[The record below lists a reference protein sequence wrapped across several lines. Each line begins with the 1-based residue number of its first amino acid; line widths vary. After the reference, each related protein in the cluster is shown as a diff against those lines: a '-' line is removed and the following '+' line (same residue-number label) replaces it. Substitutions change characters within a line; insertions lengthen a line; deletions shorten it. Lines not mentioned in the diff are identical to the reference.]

1 MALCT
6 FHRGTVRVKNMNLNF
21 GFRCIFTK
29 MYIALWFVSPILK
42 KKFSSLRFG
51 LVYYDEN
58 LGIASNLTLKKKG
71 INRTQYYR
79 MILIF
84 FRLTVKA
91 MCQMEL
97 QNYPLDSQICDLQ
110 IGSCK

>member
-1 MALCT
+1 
-6 FHRGTVRVKNMNLNF
+6 
-21 GFRCIFTK
+21 
-29 MYIALWFVSPILK
+29 MYMALWFLSPIK
-42 KKFSSLRFG
+42 KKVYFSPFWSG
-51 LVYYDEN
+51 L
-58 LGIASNLTLKKKG
+58 LGIASNLTLNKKKKG
-71 INRTQYYR
+71 INGTQYYR

-91 MCQMEL
+91 ICQMEL